1 MASAPMS
8 AAQFASLPT
17 VFARLPHGQNTHD
30 EPTVQRCVGTN
41 WQTAVI
47 GNAALTITYGSRKIR
62 IRDLQSVDHDGRAR
76 NIDRMSIDIDA
87 KSRIACH
94 CATTIRGSAG
104 AVTGDGND
112 FR

>member
-1 MASAPMS
+1 
-8 AAQFASLPT
+8 
-17 VFARLPHGQNTHD
+17 
-30 EPTVQRCVGTN
+30 
-41 WQTAVI
+41 
-47 GNAALTITYGSRKIR
+47 
-62 IRDLQSVDHDGRAR
+62 
-76 NIDRMSIDIDA
+76 MSIDIDA